1 MKTHRLGDHGDD
13 VGLLQRRLMRA
24 GFPVDVTHVYDEATE
39 AAVRA
44 IQKKTGLVDDG
55 IAGPKTLAAIATGRR
70 DPKHLAN
77 ADIVRAEDALGVPV
91 ACVRAVNEVESTGL
105 GFLSDGRPKIL
116 FERHIFWKRL
126 EARGIDPAPIATKY
140 PNICSQTTGGYQG
153 GAAEYMRL
161 AAAELIDAG
170 AAYESASWGAFQVMG
185 FHWERLG
192 YSSVDDFVARMEN
205 GEGDQ
210 LDAFVRFV
218 AADTGLVAALKGR
231 KWAVFARGYNGP
243 NFARNLYDVKLARA
257 FDREGGRMN
266 AFAVKLIA
274 GAAAIALLACGALYV
289 RALRAE
295 LADAKGQLTCAGQA
309 VAGRDSVIGELRQDA
324 RDKAQQ
330 QQQLDASTDKVATK
344 LAAAREEIRTVIHEN
359 PTVRSWADTPLL
371 DDVVRLSASPAY
383 TGADDFSAAV
393 PADHALHAAGDGA
406 AQ

>member
-170 AAYESASWGAFQVMG
+170 AAYESASWVSTGNGSAIPASTT
-185 FHWERLG
+185 
-192 YSSVDDFVARMEN
+192 SSRGWRTAKATSSTRSCASSRPIRGSWRRSRGVSGRCSHAATTARISP
-205 GEGDQ
+205 
-210 LDAFVRFV
+210 A
-218 AADTGLVAALKGR
+218 TCTT
-231 KWAVFARGYNGP
+231 
-243 NFARNLYDVKLARA
+243 
-257 FDREGGRMN
+257 EGGRMN